1 MNLEE
6 EAINKYLPN
15 ITIEYMLFMEKR
27 RKKQIELLRK
37 SYEEAER
44 LFERYKYEHLSNN
57 YLKMHGKPMRRR
69 H

>member
-1 MNLEE
+1 MSLE
-6 EAINKYLPN
+6 EAINEYLPN
-15 ITIEYMLFMEKR
+15 ITIEDMLFIEKHH
-27 RKKQIELLRK
+27 KNQIELLRK

-69 H
+69 R